1 MALRGSSLS
10 KGFVWVI
17 LALLIVGLAG
27 FGATNL
33 SGTIRSVGAVGDK
46 QIEVQRYVQALQQ
59 ELRKIEQQIG
69 QPITFQQAQSFGI
82 DRQVMQEL
90 LVTRAVDYEASLLG
104 LSIGDANLR
113 KQVIGIPAFQSIDGS
128 FSRDNYQFAL
138 ENAGMNEAEF
148 EANLRE
154 ETSRSLVQAAVL
166 AGTSMP
172 DTYANQLMRY
182 IGERRNFTW
191 AQLVATDLD
200 TPVGAPTG
208 VALEAF
214 YNDYIALY
222 TSPEIKQ
229 ITYVFLTPAQ
239 LLDAVEVPA
248 AAIAQLYQ
256 TRDAEFNKPE
266 RRLVD
271 RLAFADLDS
280 AAQAKAQIE
289 VEAISFDQLVQ
300 DRGLALADVDM
311 GDLSQTVLGDAG
323 AAVFDAALDQ
333 VVGPFD
339 SDVGPALFRVNGI
352 LKAQETSLETAS
364 GQLRSELALDLA
376 RGEIDEQ
383 VSAID
388 DLLAAGATLEDL
400 AGETD
405 MELVRIDWHSGIETD
420 LAAYPE
426 FKTAAINASADGFPE
441 LIALQDGGIF
451 AMRLD
456 NILEPLPRPLDSV
469 RGEVSAEWSKRETMA
484 RLRQLAEILAGR
496 LSTGA
501 TFEAAGLTPQIEI
514 DKTRRD
520 AVLGTPE
527 SLITQ
532 VFEATPGTL
541 TAIDHTDSVIL
552 VRLDNILP
560 RAEDATIDT
569 AMRSAISTQAGN
581 DLSQDIFTAFARDIQ
596 TRVGFE
602 MDQQALN
609 AVHAQFQ

>member
-33 SGTIRSVGAVGDK
+33 SGTISSVGAVGDK
-46 QIEVQRYVQALQQ
+46 QIEVKRYVQALQQ

-82 DRQVMQEL
+82 DRQVIQEL

-113 KQVIGIPAFQSIDGS
+113 KQVIGISAFQSVDGR

-148 EANLRE
+148 EENLRE

-166 AGTSMP
+166 AGTTMP

-191 AQLVATDLD
+191 AQLVVTDLD
-200 TPVGAPTG
+200 TPVGTPTAS
-208 VALEAF
+208 ALEAF

-229 ITYVFLTPAQ
+229 ITYVSLTPAQ
-239 LLDAVEVPA
+239 LLDSVEVPA

-280 AAQAKAQIE
+280 AALAKAQIE
-289 VEAISFDQLVQ
+289 VEVTSFDQMVQ

-311 GDLSQTVLGDAG
+311 GDMSQTALGDAG
-323 AAVFDAALDQ
+323 TAVFDAALDQ

-400 AGETD
+400 ADETD

-426 FKTAAINASADGFPE
+426 FKVAAINVSADGFPE

-456 NILEPLPRPLDSV
+456 SILEPQPKPLDSV
-469 RGEVSAEWSKRETMA
+469 RGEVSAEWLKRETMA
-484 RLRQLAEILAGR
+484 LLRQHAEILAGR

-527 SLITQ
+527 SLVTQ

-552 VRLDNILP
+552 VRLDKILP

-602 MDQQALN
+602 IDQQALN

>member
-1 MALRGSSLS
+1 MGLRGSSLS

-33 SGTIRSVGAVGDK
+33 SGTSRSVGAVGDK

-104 LSIGDANLR
+104 LSIGDENLR
-113 KQVIGIPAFQSIDGS
+113 KQVIEIPAFQGIDGS

-148 EANLRE
+148 EENLRE
-154 ETSRSLVQAAVL
+154 ETSRSLVQASVL
-166 AGTSMP
+166 AGTTMP

-200 TPVGAPTG
+200 TPIGAPTG
-208 VALEAF
+208 ALLEAF

-229 ITYVFLTPAQ
+229 ITFASMTPAQ
-239 LLDAVEVPA
+239 LLGSVEVPA
-248 AAIAQLYQ
+248 SAIARLYQ

-289 VEAISFDQLVQ
+289 VEAISFDKLVQ
-300 DRGLALADVDM
+300 DRGLALADVDI
-311 GDLSQTVLGDAG
+311 GDMSQTALGDAG

-376 RGEIDEQ
+376 RSEIDEQ
-383 VSAID
+383 VSTID

-400 AGETD
+400 ADETD
-405 MELVRIDWHSGIETD
+405 MELARIDWHSGIETD

-426 FKTAAINASADGFPE
+426 FKTAAINVLADDFPE

-456 NILEPLPRPLDSV
+456 SILEPQPKPLDSV

-484 RLRQLAEILAGR
+484 RLRQHAEILAGR

-501 TFEAAGLTPQIEI
+501 TFEAVGLAPQIEI

-520 AVLGTPE
+520 AVLGTPKT
-527 SLITQ
+527 LITQ
-532 VFEATPGTL
+532 VFEATPGTI
-541 TAIDHTDSVIL
+541 TAIDNTDSVIL

-560 RAEDATIDT
+560 RDEDATNDT

-581 DLSQDIFTAFARDIQ
+581 DLSQDIFTAYARDIQ
-596 TRVGFE
+596 MRVGFE
-602 MDQQALN
+602 MDQQTLN

>member
-166 AGTSMP
+166 AGTTMP

-200 TPVGAPTG
+200 TPVGAPTAA
-208 VALEAF
+208 ALEAF

-222 TSPEIKQ
+222 TLPEIKQ
-229 ITYVFLTPAQ
+229 ITYVSLAPAQ
-239 LLDAVEVPA
+239 LLDAVDVPA

-280 AAQAKAQIE
+280 AARAKAQIE

-300 DRGLALADVDM
+300 GR
-311 GDLSQTVLGDAG
+311 
-323 AAVFDAALDQ
+323 
-333 VVGPFD
+333 
-339 SDVGPALFRVNGI
+339 
-352 LKAQETSLETAS
+352 
-364 GQLRSELALDLA
+364 LRC
-376 RGEIDEQ
+376 
-383 VSAID
+383 
-388 DLLAAGATLEDL
+388 
-400 AGETD
+400 
-405 MELVRIDWHSGIETD
+405 
-420 LAAYPE
+420 
-426 FKTAAINASADGFPE
+426 N
-441 LIALQDGGIF
+441 QDGT
-451 AMRLD
+451 
-456 NILEPLPRPLDSV
+456 S
-469 RGEVSAEWSKRETMA
+469 
-484 RLRQLAEILAGR
+484 
-496 LSTGA
+496 
-501 TFEAAGLTPQIEI
+501 AGL
-514 DKTRRD
+514 RCW
-520 AVLGTPE
+520 
-527 SLITQ
+527 
-532 VFEATPGTL
+532 
-541 TAIDHTDSVIL
+541 
-552 VRLDNILP
+552 P
-560 RAEDATIDT
+560 R
-569 AMRSAISTQAGN
+569 S
-581 DLSQDIFTAFARDIQ
+581 
-596 TRVGFE
+596 
-602 MDQQALN
+602 
-609 AVHAQFQ
+609 

>member
-90 LVTRAVDYEASLLG
+90 LMTRAVDYEASQLG

-113 KQVIGIPAFQSIDGS
+113 KQVIGIPAFQGIDGS

-148 EANLRE
+148 EENLRE

-166 AGTSMP
+166 AGTTMP
-172 DTYANQLMRY
+172 DIYANQLMRY
-182 IGERRNFTW
+182 SGERRNFTW

-200 TPVGAPTG
+200 TKVGAPTG
-208 VALEAF
+208 ALLEAF
-214 YNDYIALY
+214 YNDHIALY

-229 ITYVFLTPAQ
+229 ITYASLTPAQ
-239 LLDAVEVPA
+239 LLTSVEVPTS
-248 AAIAQLYQ
+248 AIAQLYQ

-280 AAQAKAQIE
+280 ATQAKGLIE
-289 VEAISFDQLVQ
+289 ADAISFDQLVL

-311 GDLSQTVLGDAG
+311 GDMSQTALGDAG

-333 VVGPFD
+333 VVGPFG
-339 SDVGPALFRVNGI
+339 SDIGPALFRVNGI
-352 LKAQETSLETAS
+352 LKAQKTSLETAS

-376 RGEIDEQ
+376 RSEIDEQ
-383 VSAID
+383 VSTID

-400 AGETD
+400 ADETD
-405 MELVRIDWHSGIETD
+405 MELARIDWHSGIETD
-420 LAAYPE
+420 LAAHPE
-426 FKTAAINASADGFPE
+426 FKTAAINVSADGFPE
-441 LIALQDGGIF
+441 LIALQNGGVF

-456 NILEPLPRPLDSV
+456 SIREPQPKPLARV
-469 RGEVSAEWSKRETMA
+469 RGEVAAEWSKRETMA
-484 RLRQLAEILAGR
+484 RLRQHAEILAGR

-501 TFEAAGLTPQIEI
+501 TFEAVGLTPQIEI

-527 SLITQ
+527 SVITQ

-541 TAIDHTDSVIL
+541 IAIDHTDSVVL

-560 RAEDATIDT
+560 RAEDAANDI
-569 AMRSAISTQAGN
+569 AIRSAISTQAGN
-581 DLSQDIFTAFARDIQ
+581 DLSQDIFIAFARDIQ

>member
-82 DRQVMQEL
+82 DRQVIQEL

-128 FSRDNYQFAL
+128 FSRDNYQFTL
-138 ENAGMNEAEF
+138 ENAGMNESEF
-148 EANLRE
+148 EENLRE

-166 AGTSMP
+166 AGTTMP
-172 DTYANQLMRY
+172 DTYADQLMRY

-191 AQLVATDLD
+191 TQLVPTDLD
-200 TPVGAPTG
+200 TPVGAPTA

-229 ITYVFLTPAQ
+229 ITYVSLTPAQ

-271 RLAFADLDS
+271 RLAFANLDS
-280 AAQAKAQIE
+280 AAQAKAQME
-289 VEAISFDQLVQ
+289 VKAISFDQMVQ

-311 GDLSQTVLGDAG
+311 GDMSQTALGDAG

-383 VSAID
+383 ASAID

-400 AGETD
+400 ADETD

-420 LAAYPE
+420 LATYPE

-456 NILEPLPRPLDSV
+456 SILEPQPKPLDSV
-469 RGEVSAEWSKRETMA
+469 RGEVSAEWSKRETMS
-484 RLRQLAEILAGR
+484 RLRQHAEILAGR

-501 TFEAAGLTPQIEI
+501 TFEAAGLTSQIEI
-514 DKTRRD
+514 NKTRRD

-532 VFEATPGTL
+532 VFEAKPGTV
-541 TAIDHTDSVIL
+541 TAIDHTDSVVL
-552 VRLDNILP
+552 VRLDKILP

-569 AMRSAISTQAGN
+569 AMRSAISTQASN